1 MGLKPSAHSLRP
13 WHHQSPRCRPLA
25 LPRSPRALP
34 RSWIARPLLQRTT
47 ATPTGSVSAVPNVC
61 NSDFFRVR
69 IMRYPAFVWIYGC
82 SQIPEDPPFAHE
94 DSPFFEGKDDRCHC
108 SCACGKEE
116 AYKYTDAYVVA
127 QLKDARPSV
136 PQTEAPSAQAMHA
149 STEDLKAEAEAAEV
163 V

>member
-1 MGLKPSAHSLRP
+1 MGTITKRALAAAMASSESKVSTPSASKVAEGA
-13 WHHQSPRCRPLA
+13 SKVVDSA
-25 LPRSPRALP
+25 
-34 RSWIARPLLQRTT
+34 
-47 ATPTGSVSAVPNVC
+47 SAVAKDYSDADGLCECGTKYVC

-82 SQIPEDPPFAHE
+82 SQIPEDSPFAHE

-116 AYKYTDAYVVA
+116 AYKYTDSCVVA
-127 QLKDARPSV
+127 QLKDATSAR
-136 PQTEAPSAQAMHA
+136 QTEAPSAQAMHA

>member
-1 MGLKPSAHSLRP
+1 MGITKRALAAAMASSESKVSTPSASKVVD
-13 WHHQSPRCRPLA
+13 SA
-25 LPRSPRALP
+25 
-34 RSWIARPLLQRTT
+34 
-47 ATPTGSVSAVPNVC
+47 SAVAKDYSDADGLCECGTKYVC

-82 SQIPEDPPFAHE
+82 SQIPEDSPFAHE

-116 AYKYTDAYVVA
+116 AYKYTDSYVVA
-127 QLKDARPSV
+127 QLKDATSAR
-136 PQTEAPSAQAMHA
+136 QTEAPSAQAMHA